1 MGTSSIL
8 ESYLQVVLD
17 YGGSDLH
24 LEAGAPPAVRINGD
38 IKFLEEPPLESSQ
51 AEEILLPILSERLAQ
66 EFLDTGS
73 VDFSY
78 EVEGMARFRV
88 NFLLQ
93 SRGMGGVFRII
104 PNRIP
109 TLDDLNLPPIVN
121 NIARMDKGLVVVTG
135 PTGSGKS
142 TTLAAIVNHINR
154 TRRKH
159 IITIEDPIEF
169 VHKSDKSMIQQ
180 REIGTHARSFS
191 AALRASLRESPDI
204 ILLGEMRDLETIS
217 EAIRAAETGHLV
229 FGTLHT
235 NSAART
241 VDRIVDVFPA
251 EEQEQ
256 IRQMLSASLKAVIA
270 QQLLRTRDRKGRVA
284 VQEVMLVNF
293 GIAGLIREAKSG
305 MIPSFIHMGAEEGM
319 QSMDTHLIE
328 LCKSGWI
335 DTKTAFDH
343 CLDRGV
349 LSRAGL
355 VDPEGDVAAVEAPAV
370 DVVEE

>member
-1 MGTSSIL
+1 MSINPIL
-8 ESYLQVVLD
+8 ESYLQVVVD

-24 LEAGAPPAVRINGD
+24 LEAGAPPAIRLNGD
-38 IKFLEEPPLESSQ
+38 IKFLDEPPLDNQ
-51 AEEILLPILSERLAQ
+51 QIEEILLPILNTRLAQ

-73 VDFSY
+73 VDFSH
-78 EVEGMARFRV
+78 EVPGMARFRA
-88 NFLLQ
+88 NFLLHN
-93 SRGMGGVFRII
+93 RGMGGVFRLI

-121 NIARMDKGLVVVTG
+121 NIANLSKGLVVVTG

-142 TTLAAIVNHINR
+142 TTLAAIVNHINK

-159 IITIEDPIEF
+159 IITVEDPIEF
-169 VHKSDKSMIQQ
+169 VHTSDKAMIQQ
-180 REIGTHARSFS
+180 REIGTHVHSF
-191 AALRASLRESPDI
+191 AQALRAALRESPDI

-241 VDRIVDVFPA
+241 VDRIIDVFPA

-256 IRQMLSASLKAVIA
+256 IRSMLSASLKAVIA
-270 QQLLRTRDRKGRVA
+270 QQLLQTKDRKGRVA
-284 VQEVMLVNF
+284 VQEIMIVNF
-293 GIAGLIREAKSG
+293 GISGLIREAKSG

-319 QSMDTHLIE
+319 QSMDSHLIE

-335 DTKTAFDH
+335 DAKMAFDH
-343 CLDRGV
+343 CIDRGV
-349 LSRAGL
+349 LVRAGL
-355 VDPEGDVAAVEAPAV
+355 QDPEGDYGAQVS
-370 DVVEE
+370 EEQS

>member
-1 MGTSSIL
+1 MSASPIL

-38 IKFLEEPPLESSQ
+38 IKFLEEPPLESTQ
-51 AEEILLPILSERLAQ
+51 TEDILLPILSERLSQ

-109 TLDDLNLPPIVN
+109 TFDDLNLPPIVN
-121 NIARMDKGLVVVTG
+121 NIARFDKGLVVVTG

-180 REIGTHARSFS
+180 REIGTHARSFNQ
-191 AALRASLRESPDI
+191 ALRASLRESPDI

-241 VDRIVDVFPA
+241 VDRIIDVFPA

-256 IRQMLSASLKAVIA
+256 IRQMLSQSLKAVIA

-293 GIAGLIREAKSG
+293 GIAGLIREAKSA

-343 CLDRGV
+343 CIDRGV
-349 LSRAGL
+349 LTRAGL
-355 VDPEGDVAAVEAPAV
+355 VDPEDDAAASTLS
-370 DVVEE
+370 EEEV

>member
-1 MGTSSIL
+1 MSSSPIL

-17 YGGSDLH
+17 YNGSDLH

-38 IKFLEEPPLESSQ
+38 IKFLEEPPLDSSQ
-51 AEEILLPILSERLAQ
+51 AEDILLPILTEEQAQ
-66 EFLDTGS
+66 TFLDTGS

-88 NFLLQ
+88 NFLLH

-104 PNRIP
+104 PTRIP
-109 TLDDLNLPPIVN
+109 TFDDLNLPPV
-121 NIARMDKGLVVVTG
+121 IARISHFDKGLVLVTG

-142 TTLAAIVNHINR
+142 TTLASIVNHVNH

-159 IITIEDPIEF
+159 IITLEDPIEF
-169 VHKSDKSMIQQ
+169 VHKSDKCMIQQ
-180 REIGTHARSFS
+180 REIGTNARSFDQ
-191 AALRASLRESPDI
+191 ALRASLRESPDI

-241 VDRIVDVFPA
+241 VDRMVDVFPS

-256 IRQMLSASLKAVIA
+256 IRQMLAQSLKAVIA

-284 VQEVMLVNF
+284 ALEIMIVNY
-293 GIAGLIREAKSG
+293 GIAGLIRESKSS
-305 MIPSFIHMGAEEGM
+305 MISSFIHMGAEEGM
-319 QSMDTHLIE
+319 QSMDSHLIE

-335 DTKTAFDH
+335 DTKTAYDH

-349 LSRAGL
+349 LTRAGL
-355 VDPEGDVAAVEAPAV
+355 VDPNAVAAGAQVIPDAM
-370 DVVEE
+370 

>member
-1 MGTSSIL
+1 MGASPIL
-8 ESYLQVVLD
+8 ESYLQVVAD

-24 LEAGAPPAVRINGD
+24 LESGASPAVRIHGD
-38 IKFLEEPPLESSQ
+38 IKFLDE
-51 AEEILLPILSERLAQ
+51 PILDKNQVEEMLIPILDDRLSQ
-66 EFLDTGS
+66 EFLNTGS

-78 EVEGMARFRV
+78 EVEGLARFRC
-88 NFLLQ
+88 NFLLH

-109 TLDDLNLPPIVN
+109 TFDDLNLPPVIN
-121 NIARMDKGLVVVTG
+121 NIANYDKGLVLVTG

-142 TTLAAIVNHINR
+142 TTLAAIINHINR
-154 TRRKH
+154 TKRKH
-159 IITIEDPIEF
+159 IITMEDPIEF
-169 VHKSDKSMIQQ
+169 VHTSDKSMIQQ
-180 REIGTHARSFS
+180 REIGTHAVNFNQ
-191 AALRASLRESPDI
+191 ALRASLRESPDI

-241 VDRIVDVFPA
+241 VDRVVDVFPA

-256 IRQMLSASLKAVIA
+256 IRQMLSGSLKAVVA

-284 VQEVMLVNF
+284 VQEIMIVNF
-293 GIAGLIREAKSG
+293 GIAGLIREAKSS

-319 QSMDTHLIE
+319 QSMDSHLIE

-343 CLDRGV
+343 CIDRGV

-355 VDPEGDVAAVEAPAV
+355 VDPDEDEALSLTSI
-370 DVVEE
+370 DEM